1 MAARW
6 VRVTFMVL
14 LVVGVAAPAFAE
26 NWLCEFFEGVVR
38 DTKRRQCWPKPF
50 ACPDREAVRA
60 PFAVM
65 VANGW
70 QRQNMLADY
79 HFEPGTPRL
88 TEAGRLKVRS
98 IITDSPENFRTVFVR
113 RADTPEETAARI
125 ASVQQLVVTMVPPG
139 QAPPVMPSDM
149 SAEGWSGERVEM
161 IDREYNK
168 AMPKPVLPPPASSSS
183 SSGGK

>member
-6 VRVTFMVL
+6 VRVTVMVL

-26 NWLCEFFEGVVR
+26 NWLCEFFEGVAR

-50 ACPDREAVRA
+50 TCPDREAVRA

-79 HFEPGTPRL
+79 HFEPGAPRL

-98 IITDSPENFRTVFVR
+98 IITDSPDNFRTVFVR

-125 ASVQQLVVTMVPPG
+125 ASVQQLMVTMVPPW

-149 SAEGWSGERVEM
+149 SAEGWSGQRVEM

-168 AMPKPVLPPPASSSS
+168 AMPKPVLPPPASSST